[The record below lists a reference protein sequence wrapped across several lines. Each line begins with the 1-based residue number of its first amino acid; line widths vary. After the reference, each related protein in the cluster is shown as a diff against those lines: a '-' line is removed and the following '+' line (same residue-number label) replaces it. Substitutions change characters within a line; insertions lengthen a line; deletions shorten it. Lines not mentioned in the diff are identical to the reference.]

1 LNRFF
6 GDLRARSEQ
15 EIVKAFGANP
25 KNYNFERLMSPMN
38 FYIQKNK
45 IKQFPIMFISD
56 KNHEKWMEW
65 FLENVQIQEEIP
77 FGENGNAEE
86 IPF

>member
-1 LNRFF
+1 
-6 GDLRARSEQ
+6 
-15 EIVKAFGANP
+15 
-25 KNYNFERLMSPMN
+25 MSPMN